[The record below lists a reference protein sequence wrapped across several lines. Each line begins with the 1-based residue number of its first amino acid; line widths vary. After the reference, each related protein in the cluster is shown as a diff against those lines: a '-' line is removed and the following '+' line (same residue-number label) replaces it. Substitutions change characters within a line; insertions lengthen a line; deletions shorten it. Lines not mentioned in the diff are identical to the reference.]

1 LNFPDFIVFPYI
13 YSGLESAGEEPEYK
27 AVVEVAY
34 YLKDLFK
41 ELNIISYVKTS
52 GKTGLHIFVP
62 IISSYTYDQ
71 TRRFAE
77 VIGNMLVKTYP
88 GKITME
94 WKTIKR
100 KGKVFF
106 DHNQNSK
113 GKTLASIYS
122 VRPTVSATVSMPI
135 EWKELSSVVPTDF

>member
-1 LNFPDFIVFPYI
+1 MEEVITQVPTSI
-13 YSGLESAGEEPEYK
+13 YENA
-27 AVVEVAY
+27 A
-34 YLKDLFK
+34 F
-41 ELNIISYVKTS
+41 
-52 GKTGLHIFVP
+52 
-62 IISSYTYDQ
+62 ISSLTGVDQ

-77 VIGNMLVKTYP
+77 VIGNMLVKTYRR
-88 GKITME
+88 KITME

-122 VRPTVSATVSMPI
+122 VRPTASATVSMPI
-135 EWKELSSVVPTDF
+135 EWKELSSIVQTDFNLLNVPSTPKKGDPWKTILEQKQDINKILESIEIA